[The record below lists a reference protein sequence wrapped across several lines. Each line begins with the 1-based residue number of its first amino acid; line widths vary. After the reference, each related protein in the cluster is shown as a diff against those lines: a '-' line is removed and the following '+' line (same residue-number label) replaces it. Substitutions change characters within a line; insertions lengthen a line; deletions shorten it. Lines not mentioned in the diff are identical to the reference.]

1 VPPDPNSLCWAL
13 RSTPSCGG
21 TAQGG
26 KEGTGRLT
34 FTCADGS
41 MKLRVRT
48 ADGGTLRVEADK
60 TCSVC
65 SFVAQLELPPG
76 QEASRADL
84 GLSLNKK
91 DLLNPDTTLEA
102 NGIRG
107 GDLVHLVSM
116 AGYGGIGSP
125 SRPGQAAAAA
135 AAAPAASAAAAAGAS
150 AAPGA
155 AAAPAP
161 PRSNLFGL
169 PTAAPTSDEKGG
181 PAATLVRDST
191 GRVWQESV
199 VPTSRP
205 AADASGAVVLGSSAS
220 AGAAAGRQREDT
232 AEESRRQRLLAIE
245 RRLGPL
251 GAHKRDRPETDSP
264 STLRQDSGPQLQRDA
279 LSAAAAGFKAAQTE
293 ISDMFTALLR
303 KHGLAPASLTP
314 ADVCVLG
321 VNCCMSKAG
330 YQASKGSDA
339 GLASHAWKGKGG
351 SYSFYYTAELEGAKT
366 ADLTLKC
373 LDMGKEL
380 IVHAAV
386 PGQETRANMRC
397 TISEHVSTASLGAEP
412 SLMGRGQGLMTLVNS
427 KLLAPL
433 NRQGLSPPKL
443 HSSARSATA
452 DTEMQDVNGQE
463 GDVETVDGRGR
474 VGFAGLVDQKQ
485 TFAVFRQGLAFAK
498 SLPHVQTASV
508 EEGAFLFLS
517 VHVLLCCAGL
527 SPQRKAQ
534 GHNGSSSTT
543 TPSAAAAAAAAA
555 AASSS
560 SNAAGTSCIEGSAAA
575 GNGGSSLN
583 PEWELVEG
591 GGGQA
596 DWEIVDKDCPTGDD
610 DTVVSNGHATS
621 VPTICQGFP
630 EALKGSI
637 AALPHTWHR
646 NASGG
651 SHCVLYHAAV
661 EGGSAAL
668 AVKAIQLN
676 GRLFVHARVAG
687 AGAGASM
694 APTARCAFLNSEMVA
709 KIDGECVLTDEALEK
724 LLVMVSRRLL
734 GPIGRAIRACEA
746 PNSPPSTPPRP
757 HRDTE
762 ASSTASA
769 AGGLQVGD
777 TNSRR
782 AAAKRRVSFSSLY
795 SELKIH
801 VLAHLPGRVLG
812 VVAQVARKLNSLAK
826 NDLLWGFLVVRD
838 FGKPW
843 SFSSAPL
850 TAADGGDHTW
860 RGTYRALLLKRQLR
874 RTAGMHVCLRIY
886 MSI

>member
-1 VPPDPNSLCWAL
+1 
-13 RSTPSCGG
+13 
-21 TAQGG
+21 
-26 KEGTGRLT
+26 
-34 FTCADGS
+34 
-41 MKLRVRT
+41 
-48 ADGGTLRVEADK
+48 
-60 TCSVC
+60 
-65 SFVAQLELPPG
+65 
-76 QEASRADL
+76 
-84 GLSLNKK
+84 
-91 DLLNPDTTLEA
+91 
-102 NGIRG
+102 
-107 GDLVHLVSM
+107 
-116 AGYGGIGSP
+116 
-125 SRPGQAAAAA
+125 
-135 AAAPAASAAAAAGAS
+135 
-150 AAPGA
+150 
-155 AAAPAP
+155 
-161 PRSNLFGL
+161 
-169 PTAAPTSDEKGG
+169 
-181 PAATLVRDST
+181 
-191 GRVWQESV
+191 
-199 VPTSRP
+199 
-205 AADASGAVVLGSSAS
+205 
-220 AGAAAGRQREDT
+220 
-232 AEESRRQRLLAIE
+232 
-245 RRLGPL
+245 
-251 GAHKRDRPETDSP
+251 
-264 STLRQDSGPQLQRDA
+264 
-279 LSAAAAGFKAAQTE
+279 
-293 ISDMFTALLR
+293 MFTALLR
-303 KHGLAPASLTP
+303 KHGHAPASLTP